1 MNASNRI
8 ISIDVFRGLTI
19 AAMILVNY
27 PGSYENTYAF
37 LLHSNWNGIAPADF
51 IFPFFIFIVGVSIT
65 LSFTKQIASG
75 KPRKEMVRK
84 ILIRGFNIYVIGFFI
99 HYLPNFDFI
108 FFDFF
113 GVLQRIAIVYLV
125 CALLFIFTNWKSK
138 IYTLVGILLGYWITM
153 SFIPTS
159 DFVAGTL
166 EPGLNFAS
174 WFDRLFFSAEMLG
187 KHGWN
192 SEGLYSTFP
201 AIVSGI
207 TGMLAGQMIIKQK
220 LKEEEK
226 TVIWLFTAGALFVI
240 AGALWDWQFPINK
253 KIWTS
258 SFVLYTSGWASI
270 VLALSLWLIDFMEF
284 KNNAIAR
291 FGIIFGS
298 NAIAIY
304 VMADIFET
312 IYKYTHIHD
321 LVYLGLTDIGVTVQ
335 NASLIWALLSVS
347 SCFLVA
353 LLLYRKK
360 IFIKL

>member
-1 MNASNRI
+1 MNTSNRI

-37 LLHSNWNGIAPADF
+37 LLHAHWNGIAPADF
-51 IFPFFIFIVGVSIT
+51 IFPFFIFIVGVSIS
-65 LSFTKQIASG
+65 LSFTKQMTAG
-75 KPRKEMVRK
+75 KPWKEMVQK
-84 ILIRGFNIYVIGFFI
+84 IIIRALKIYAIGFFI
-99 HYLPNFDFI
+99 HYLPNFDFS

-113 GVLQRIAIVYLV
+113 GVLQRIAIVYMV
-125 CALLFIFTNWKSK
+125 CALLFMFTNWKLQ
-138 IYTLVGILLGYWITM
+138 IYILVGILLVYWITM

-159 DFVAGTL
+159 DFVAGTF
-166 EPGLNFAS
+166 EPGLNFAA

-192 SEGLYSTFP
+192 SEGLFSTFTS
-201 AIVSGI
+201 IGTGI
-207 TGMLAGQMIIKQK
+207 TGMLAGQLIIRQK

-226 TVIWLFTAGALFVI
+226 TVIWLFTAGTLFVI

-270 VLALSLWLIDFMEF
+270 VLALSLWLIDFMDF
-284 KNNAIAR
+284 KNNTIAR

-304 VMADIFET
+304 VMADVFET

-321 LVYLGLTDIGVTVQ
+321 IVYFGLTDVGLTVQ
-335 NASLIWALLSVS
+335 NASLIWALISVS

-353 LLLYRKK
+353 FLLYRKK

>member
-37 LLHSNWNGIAPADF
+37 LLHSHWNGIAPADF
-51 IFPFFIFIVGVSIT
+51 IFPFFIFIVGVSIS
-65 LSFTKQIASG
+65 LSFTKQMNAG
-75 KPRKEMVRK
+75 KPRKEMVQK
-84 ILIRGFNIYVIGFFI
+84 ILIRALKIYIIGFFI
-99 HYLPNFDFI
+99 HYLPNFDFS

-113 GVLQRIAIVYLV
+113 GVLQRIAIVYSA
-125 CALLFIFTNWKSK
+125 CALLFIFTGWKSQ
-138 IYTLVGILLGYWITM
+138 IYILGGILVGYWITI
-153 SFIPTS
+153 SFIPTN
-159 DFVAGTL
+159 DFAAGTL
-166 EPGLNFAS
+166 EPGRNFAA
-174 WFDRLFFSAEMLG
+174 WFDRLFFSADMLG
-187 KHGWN
+187 KNGWN

-201 AIVSGI
+201 AIASGI
-207 TGMLAGQMIIKQK
+207 AGMLAGRLVISKK
-220 LKEEEK
+220 LSER
-226 TVIWLFTAGALFVI
+226 TLIWLFTGGAFFVI
-240 AGALWDWQFPINK
+240 AGAIWDWQFHINK

-270 VLALSLWLIDFMEF
+270 VLALSLWLIDFMDF

-291 FGIIFGS
+291 CGIIFGS

-304 VMADIFET
+304 VMADVFET

-321 LVYLGLTDIGVTVQ
+321 LVYIGLTDIGLTVQ
-335 NASLIWALLSVS
+335 NASLIWAILSVS

-353 LLLYRKK
+353 YLLYWKK